1 MSSFFEKMGV
11 SIEKGQ
17 AQSLELIDKLIA
29 TARPSA
35 VFSQPVTAGDY
46 TMITAA
52 EVSIG
57 VGFGSG
63 GGGGGAEPVPA
74 EQPATDNVEA
84 KDQLPNANGYGIGMG
99 GGGVSTARPVAAITI
114 GPSGVKVE
122 PIVDAT
128 KIAIAMFT
136 TVGAMAFM
144 RSRMQQMSRTGKMRK

>member
-1 MSSFFEKMGV
+1 MSSFLEKMGV
-11 SIEKGQ
+11 TIEKGQ

-46 TMITAA
+46 TVITAA

-63 GGGGGAEPVPA
+63 GGGGPQPA
-74 EQPATDNVEA
+74 EKATAEGEAQDQPEN
-84 KDQLPNANGYGIGMG
+84 NGYGNGTG
-99 GGGVSTARPVAAITI
+99 GGGASAARPVAVITI
-114 GPSGVKVE
+114 GPSGVEVE

-128 KIAIAMFT
+128 KIAIALFT
-136 TVGAMAFM
+136 TVGAMALM
-144 RSRMQQMSRTGKMRK
+144 GSRMSKMGRKTRAKCCR

>member
-1 MSSFFEKMGV
+1 MSSFLEKMGV
-11 SIEKGQ
+11 TIEKGQ

-46 TMITAA
+46 TVITAA

-63 GGGGGAEPVPA
+63 GGGGGSEPA
-74 EQPATDNVEA
+74 EKAAVEGVAQDQPEN
-84 KDQLPNANGYGIGMG
+84 NGYGNGTG
-99 GGGVSTARPVAAITI
+99 GGGASAARPVAVITI
-114 GPSGVKVE
+114 GPSGVEVE

-128 KIAIAMFT
+128 KIAIALFT
-136 TVGAMAFM
+136 TVGAMALM
-144 RSRMQQMSRTGKMRK
+144 GSRMSKMGRKTRAKCCR

>member
-1 MSSFFEKMGV
+1 MSSFLEKMGV
-11 SIEKGQ
+11 TIEKGQ

-46 TMITAA
+46 TVITAA

-63 GGGGGAEPVPA
+63 GGGGPQPA
-74 EQPATDNVEA
+74 EKATAEGEAQDQPEN
-84 KDQLPNANGYGIGMG
+84 NGYGNGTG
-99 GGGVSTARPVAAITI
+99 GGGASAARPVAVITI
-114 GPSGVKVE
+114 GPSGVEVE

-128 KIAIAMFT
+128 KIAIALFT
-136 TVGAMAFM
+136 TVGAMALM
-144 RSRMQQMSRTGKMRK
+144 GSRMSKMGRKARAKCCR